1 MASKVE
7 DEAIL
12 TSKTDLLMSRSFDPF
27 LLFFS
32 FPPAER
38 LSGILRILMT

>member
-27 LLFFS
+27 LAFFLFSLQKGSQVF
-32 FPPAER
+32 
-38 LSGILRILMT
+38 